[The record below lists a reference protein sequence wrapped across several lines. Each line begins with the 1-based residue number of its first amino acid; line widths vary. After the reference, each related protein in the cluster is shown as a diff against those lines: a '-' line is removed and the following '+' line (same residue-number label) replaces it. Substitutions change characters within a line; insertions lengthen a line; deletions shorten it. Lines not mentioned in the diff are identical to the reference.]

1 MGNPLFAKKKAVV
14 APSGDETVEEK
25 ASSPL
30 KVLII
35 DDETEVHRVTDLTLK
50 RFRFD
55 GKKIQFLHA
64 YSGKEAME
72 IFDTETDIALALV
85 DVVMETDHA
94 GLDVVHY
101 VRKDLQNNACRLVLR
116 TGQPGQAP
124 EHEVIERY
132 DINDYKEKT
141 ELTSQK
147 LKTLMYTGLRSY
159 RDIATIENHRKGL
172 RQVIESTTKMLQT
185 HSLNDFAS
193 AVLKEIMNLL
203 QLDSSAIYCST
214 FPQEGSGAKERAVL
228 AATGSLADIKES
240 SAPLVPDDVDT
251 CFKEVL
257 ATKKSQHFDNGYV
270 FYTCTDKGYENL
282 LFIETKGDLTDSQK
296 EFLEIYCINVS
307 LVYENLM
314 ISEEIK
320 GTQSDI
326 LHLLGNLAEQRSSES
341 NSHSLRTAELSYEL
355 ARRAGLGVDDAETI
369 RRLAPICDIGK
380 ITLPDTVLQSE
391 DSLTDEQIALLKN
404 HPNVGAALLSKSDKP
419 MMKKAAQACQTF
431 HEQWDGEGYPN
442 QLSGETIPVSAR
454 IISLAAE
461 FDRMTSG
468 TDNSAAM
475 SKDEVLSQ
483 LSAQKGAKF
492 DPTLSDLMIEDIDF
506 FWSIRE
512 NFPD

>member
-14 APSGDETVEEK
+14 APSEDEAVEEK

-72 IFDTETDIALALV
+72 IFATETDIALALV

-214 FPQEGSGAKERAVL
+214 FPQDGSAIKERTVL

-240 SAPLVPDDVDT
+240 NEPVVPEDVEA

-282 LFIETKGDLTDSQK
+282 LFIETKGPLTDAQK

-326 LHLLGNLAEQRSSES
+326 LHLLGNLAEQRDSDNSSR
-341 NSHSLRTAELSYEL
+341 SLRFAELSFEL
-355 ARRAGLGVDDAETI
+355 AKRAGMSVDDAEGI

-380 ITLPDTVLQSE
+380 ITLPDAVLGEESG
-391 DSLTDEQIALLKN
+391 LTGEQLALLKN
-404 HPNVGAALLSKSDKP
+404 HPNVGAALLGKSDKP
-419 MMKKAAQACQTF
+419 MMKKAAQTCLTF
-431 HEQWDGEGYPN
+431 HEQWNGEGYPN
-442 QLSGETIPVSAR
+442 QISGEAIPLAAR
-454 IISLAAE
+454 ITSLAAE
-461 FDRMTSG
+461 FDRLAAGVPGQS
-468 TDNSAAM
+468 AM
-475 SKDEVLSQ
+475 SKDEVLAR
-483 LSAQKGAKF
+483 LRADKGVKF
-492 DPTLSDLMIEDIDF
+492 DPTLSDIVIEDIDF
-506 FWSIRE
+506 FWSVRE